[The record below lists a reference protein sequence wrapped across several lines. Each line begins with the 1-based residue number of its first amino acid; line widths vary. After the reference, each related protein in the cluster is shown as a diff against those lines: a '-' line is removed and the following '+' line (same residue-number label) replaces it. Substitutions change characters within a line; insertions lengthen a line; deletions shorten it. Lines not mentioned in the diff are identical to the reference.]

1 MTQPKPPD
9 RHHHGALRQAVIDH
23 ALRAAQEGALDGLS
37 LREVAR
43 ELGVSP
49 GAVYRHFPDR
59 EAVLRAVA
67 AAGFARLAGAFD
79 NAAPMDEAVTDPARA
94 IARFEA
100 LGAAYAGFA
109 RDHYGLWR
117 LMFGP
122 QGQAAMPEGG
132 GRSAFDWLVRVLD
145 DLAALGVIARA
156 DTPARML
163 AWAAI
168 HGLSDLRARGG
179 LSPDTLRQEA
189 AQIARGVLRALA

>member
-1 MTQPKPPD
+1 MTGPKPPD

-43 ELGVSP
+43 DLGVSP
-49 GAVYRHFPDR
+49 AAVYRHFPDR

-67 AAGFARLAGAFD
+67 AAGFQRLADAFD
-79 NAAPMDEAVTDPARA
+79 SAAPMAEAGSDPARA

-122 QGQAAMPEGG
+122 LGQGVMPPG
-132 GRSAFDWLVRVLD
+132 GRSAFDWLVRVLE
-145 DLAALGVIARA
+145 DLATLGVIARA
-156 DTPARML
+156 DAPARML

-168 HGLSDLRARGG
+168 HGLSDLRARAG
-179 LSPDTLRQEA
+179 LTPEALRAEA

>member
-1 MTQPKPPD
+1 MTGPKPPD
-9 RHHHGALRQAVIDH
+9 RHHHGALRDAVLAA
-23 ALRAAQEGALDGLS
+23 ALRAAEEGVLDGLS

-43 ELGVSP
+43 DLGVSP
-49 GAVYRHFPDR
+49 AAVYRHFPDR

-67 AAGFARLAGAFD
+67 VAGFGRLAQAFD
-79 NAAPMDEAVTDPARA
+79 RAAPMDEAVTDPARA

-122 QGQAAMPEGG
+122 LGQGVSPPG

-156 DTPARML
+156 DAPARML

-168 HGLSDLRARGG
+168 HGLSDLRARAD
-179 LSPDTLRQEA
+179 LPPEALRAEA